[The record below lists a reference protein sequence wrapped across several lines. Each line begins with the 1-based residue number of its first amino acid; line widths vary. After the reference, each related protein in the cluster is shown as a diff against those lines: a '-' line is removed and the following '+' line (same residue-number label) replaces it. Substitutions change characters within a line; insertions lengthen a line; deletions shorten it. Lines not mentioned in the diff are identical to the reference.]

1 VASDLAGRGPNQL
14 ADGNSTRG
22 RAGGGRSTAADA
34 SVGELIG
41 NATEQLSRLVRDEM
55 RLAQAEL
62 AEKGKHAG
70 KGIGAFSTAGRL
82 AFYAIGAGVAG
93 AILGLSLVVDGWLAA
108 LIVMV
113 ALLLI
118 AGVAALLGKKE
129 VQQAKPVPE
138 RTVASVKADVAEI
151 KGASKR

>member
-1 VASDLAGRGPNQL
+1 VASDLAGRGAQ
-14 ADGNSTRG
+14 AAARHSTRVG
-22 RAGGGRSTAADA
+22 AGDGSATLADA

-41 NATEQLSRLVRDEM
+41 SATEQFTRLVRAEM

-70 KGIGAFSTAGRL
+70 KGIGAFSTAGLL
-82 AFYAIGAGVAG
+82 AFYGIGAGVAA
-93 AILGLSLVVDGWLAA
+93 AILGLSQVVDGWLAA

-138 RTVASVKADVAEI
+138 RTVANVKADVAEI
-151 KGASKR
+151 KGASHR

>member
-1 VASDLAGRGPNQL
+1 M
-14 ADGNSTRG
+14 
-22 RAGGGRSTAADA
+22 
-34 SVGELIG
+34 GELISS
-41 NATEQLSRLVRDEM
+41 AMEQFSRLVRSEM

-70 KGIGAFSTAGRL
+70 KGIGAFSTAGLL
-82 AFYAIGAGVAG
+82 AFYAIGAGVAA

-108 LIVMV
+108 LIVMA

-118 AGVAALLGKKE
+118 AGIAALVGKKE

-151 KGASKR
+151 KEAGHR

>member
-1 VASDLAGRGPNQL
+1 MASDLAGRGPGSHPIRVRGD
-14 ADGNSTRG
+14 DGKTTSP
-22 RAGGGRSTAADA
+22 DA
-34 SVGELIG
+34 SVGELVG
-41 NATEQLSRLVRDEM
+41 SATEQLLRLVRAEM
-55 RLAQAEL
+55 RLAQVEL

-70 KGIGAFSTAGRL
+70 KGIGAFSTAGLL
-82 AFYAIGAGVAG
+82 AFYAIGAGIAA
-93 AILGLSLVVDGWLAA
+93 AILGLSIVVDGWLAA

-113 ALLLI
+113 ALLFL

-151 KGASKR
+151 KGAGHR

>member
-1 VASDLAGRGPNQL
+1 VASDLVGRGPDQARDRNNQR
-14 ADGNSTRG
+14 D
-22 RAGGGRSTAADA
+22 RANTGATSSADA
-34 SVGELIG
+34 SVGELISS
-41 NATEQLSRLVRDEM
+41 ATEQFTHLVRSEL

-70 KGIGAFSTAGRL
+70 KGIGAFSTAGLL
-82 AFYAIGAGVAG
+82 AFYAIGAGIAA

-108 LIVMV
+108 VIVMV

-151 KGASKR
+151 KGASQR